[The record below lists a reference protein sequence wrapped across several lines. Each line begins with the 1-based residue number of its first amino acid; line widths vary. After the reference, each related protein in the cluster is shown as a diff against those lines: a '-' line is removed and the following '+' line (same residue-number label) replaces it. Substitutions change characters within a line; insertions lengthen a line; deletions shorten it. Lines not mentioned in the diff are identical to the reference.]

1 MATPNVDS
9 FKTLG
14 LPGSGARAN
23 LLEISFADDAKVAFP
38 SVKFLAKAGQIPG
51 STISILPINHGGRVL
66 KIPGLRTFDDWT
78 CTIINDDDSVLRSSL
93 INWMLELSGGF
104 SGSRTDKTPTDED
117 EFATVQDTPKTDA
130 GKAGDKNKTPSI
142 IEPTIL
148 GNVGYK
154 TQDIKITQFNQRGEQ
169 TQQYKLVKAWPNAIA
184 DIPLDWSTD
193 GIEEFTVTFSYDYWT
208 HTSNAITVET
218 TGNVKVAAA
227 SAATSID
234 VESPTT
240 VTAGIVS

>member
-9 FKTLG
+9 FKSALT
-14 LPGSGARAN
+14 GSGARAN
-23 LLEISFADDAKVAFP
+23 LFEISFTNDSSVAFP

-154 TQDIKITQFNQRGEQ
+154 TQDIKITQFNQ
-169 TQQYKLVKAWPNAIA
+169 L
-184 DIPLDWSTD
+184 
-193 GIEEFTVTFSYDYWT
+193 
-208 HTSNAITVET
+208 
-218 TGNVKVAAA
+218 
-227 SAATSID
+227 
-234 VESPTT
+234 
-240 VTAGIVS
+240 

>member
-1 MATPNVDS
+1 MATIPFVSN
-9 FKTLG
+9 FKGALTQ
-14 LPGSGARAN
+14 SGARAN
-23 LLEISFADDAKVAFP
+23 LFQIDLGIASNTNTAAAGATPNGLMTQPEH
-38 SVKFLAKAGQIPG
+38 KFWVKAGQVPG
-51 STISILPINHGGRVL
+51 STESILPINSSGGRVL

-78 CTIINDDDSVLRSSL
+78 CTIINDEKMAIRRGL
-93 INWMLELSGGF
+93 IDWMVTLSGGLQ
-104 SGSRTDKTPTDED
+104 GTRAAAHTAVTAAARIRED
-117 EFATVQDTPKTDA
+117 GGTT
-130 GKAGDKNKTPSI
+130 
-142 IEPTIL
+142 
-148 GNVGYK
+148 GYK
-154 TQDIKITQFNQRGEQ
+154 TQDITIKHFDSSGVEHHE
-169 TQQYKLVKAWPNAIA
+169 YKMVKAWPNAIA

>member
-78 CTIINDDDSVLRSSL
+78 CTIINDDEMKIRRGL
-93 INWMLELSGGF
+93 IDWMVTLSGGLKGERAKDHTAVVGNGIRLDGGTTGYTTQNITIKQF
-104 SGSRTDKTPTDED
+104 DSSGVE
-117 EFATVQDTPKTDA
+117 VQKYTM
-130 GKAGDKNKTPSI
+130 
-142 IEPTIL
+142 
-148 GNVGYK
+148 
-154 TQDIKITQFNQRGEQ
+154 
-169 TQQYKLVKAWPNAIA
+169 VKAWPNAIA
-184 DIPLDWSTD
+184 DVPLDWSTD
-193 GIEEFTVTFSYDYWT
+193 GIQEYTVTWSYDYWT
-208 HTSNAITVET
+208 NTASPNSVS
-218 TGNVKVAAA
+218 TGSPLVTNLA
-227 SAATSID
+227 ST
-234 VESPTT
+234 
-240 VTAGIVS
+240 